1 MLNTEVEEYG
11 RLMREP
17 GSELLRGI
25 RVKRVA
31 EQAVTALDEVATK
44 TIHSISWED
53 PEAAAPTS
61 TPPAAAAAAAAA
73 GAAAGPAEAAHHAS

>member
-44 TIHSISWED
+44 TIHSI
-53 PEAAAPTS
+53 
-61 TPPAAAAAAAAA
+61 
-73 GAAAGPAEAAHHAS
+73 